1 MASYVKYET
10 PDEVVTNIL
19 EALSV
24 AKDTGKLRK
33 GINETTKSIE
43 RKNAKLVVMAEDIQ
57 PEEIIIHVP
66 SLCEEKGIPYA
77 YVRSKK
83 DLGSSVGI
91 GVGTSSIAIE
101 DAGSAAELLQGILKR
116 LPRAGTSASEKKAEK
131 PADEKKEKPKEEPK
145 KEEKPK
151 EEKEEKPEEKPKEEK
166 KEEPKKEEKPPEK
179 PKEEPVKEE
188 KKEEPK
194 PEEKEKP
201 AEEKKE
207 KPKEEEKPEEESGE
221 KKE

>member
-33 GINETTKSIE
+33 GINESTKSVE
-43 RKNAKLVVMAEDIQ
+43 RRAAKLVVLAEDVQ
-57 PEEIIIHVP
+57 PEEIMIHMP
-66 SLCEEKGIPYA
+66 ALCEEKGIPYA
-77 YVRSKK
+77 YVRTKK
-83 DLGSSVGI
+83 DLGEAVGI

-101 DAGSAAELLQGILKR
+101 DAGGASELLSGILKR
-116 LPRAGTSASEKKAEK
+116 LPKPTKDSPKEEKKE
-131 PADEKKEKPKEEPK
+131 EKKEKPK

-151 EEKEEKPEEKPKEEK
+151 EEKKEAPKKEEAPKEEKPKEKPKEEKKEAPKEEAPKEEKKEEKPKEEK
-166 KEEPKKEEKPPEK
+166 KEEK
-179 PKEEPVKEE
+179 
-188 KKEEPK
+188 
-194 PEEKEKP
+194 

-207 KPKEEEKPEEESGE
+207 
-221 KKE
+221 

>member
-33 GINETTKSIE
+33 GINEATKSVE
-43 RKNAKLVVMAEDIQ
+43 RRLAKLVVIAEDIQ
-57 PEEIIIHVP
+57 PEEIVIHMP

-77 YVRSKK
+77 YVKTKK
-83 DLGSSVGI
+83 DLGDAVGI
-91 GVGTSSIAIE
+91 GVGTSTIAIE
-101 DAGSAAELLQGILKR
+101 DAGGAAELLQGILKR
-116 LPRAGTSASEKKAEK
+116 LPKASTPTAAPKEEK
-131 PADEKKEKPKEEPK
+131 PAEKPKEEKKEKPK

-151 EEKEEKPEEKPKEEK
+151 EEKKEAPKEEKKEKKKEAPKEEK
-166 KEEPKKEEKPPEK
+166 KEEPKAEEKKEEKPK
-179 PKEEPVKEE
+179 E

-194 PEEKEKP
+194 

-207 KPKEEEKPEEESGE
+207 ESKAEE